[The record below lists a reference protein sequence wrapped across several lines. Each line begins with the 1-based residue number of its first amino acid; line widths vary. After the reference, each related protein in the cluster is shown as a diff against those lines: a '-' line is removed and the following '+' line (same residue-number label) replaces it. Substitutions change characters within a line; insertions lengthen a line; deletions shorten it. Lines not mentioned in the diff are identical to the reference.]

1 MKFEF
6 KKVVV
11 WNAHWATCGGGEGYA
26 LQLIKVLRDNGLSV
40 LILGLG
46 SNPSS
51 SLHARFGVDV
61 SDIPY
66 KTVTFESE
74 IHAYLDEET
83 LFVNGSFGSDF
94 VAPSKNSIYICHFP
108 KVKFAKLKK
117 ALEIASIG
125 NKATRSNNSEIF
137 NHNGTAIISEPTQI
151 FSFKEPNVK
160 LSNTLG
166 SLVVDSNI
174 SGTLGIPSGGEYE
187 MQNGEIIDIKLE
199 NQKNPIGFRSDN
211 LTPRPIRNLLWNRL
225 KKPFVSNFH
234 NSYGQIWSNSIFTSK
249 HLLAIW
255 GNDSKVVYPPV
266 QMYSQEPVDKDYT
279 QILSV
284 GRFFDPASGH
294 SKNQLELVKALKT
307 LNSKSEIK
315 YQLNLVGGVS
325 EKDARYLDRV
335 KMEASG
341 AAVVFHENAS
351 LETLNLLLKTCG
363 VFWHATGLNADQSS
377 PEKLEH
383 FGISLVEAMS
393 AGLVPFVFDSA
404 GPHEILKSYPDNRF
418 DSLSDLV
425 SKTLNFQS
433 MNLESKLSVSS
444 DMESIS
450 DKFSTVKFEDRALS
464 LIRKMKL
471 HRTNTFKKSEGE
483 NK

>member
-6 KKVVV
+6 KKAVV

-40 LILGLG
+40 LILGQG

-51 SLHARFGVDV
+51 NLHARFGVDI

-66 KTVTFESE
+66 KSITFESE
-74 IHAYLDEET
+74 IHSYLDEET

-94 VAPSKNSIYICHFP
+94 IAPTKSSIYICHFP
-108 KVKFAKLKK
+108 KVKFLKIK
-117 ALEIASIG
+117 KVLELTAIG
-125 NKATRSNNSEIF
+125 NRATRSNKSEIL
-137 NHNGTAIISEPTQI
+137 NHLGTAIISEPAQI
-151 FSFKEPNVK
+151 FSFEESNVK

-174 SGTLGIPSGGEYE
+174 SGTLSIPSGEEYE
-187 MQNGEIIDIKLE
+187 MQNGEIVDIKLE
-199 NQKNPIGFRSDN
+199 NQPNPIGFRSDN
-211 LTPRPIRNLLWNRL
+211 LTQRPIRSLLWNRL

-234 NSYGQIWSNSIFTSK
+234 DSYGQIWSNSIFTSK

-266 QMYSQEPVDKDYT
+266 QMYPQAPIAKDYT

-294 SKNQLELVKALKT
+294 SKNQLELVRALKT
-307 LNSKSEIK
+307 LNSKSEKK
-315 YQLNLVGGVS
+315 YQLNLVGGVT
-325 EKDARYLDRV
+325 EKDARYFDRV
-335 KMEASG
+335 KLEASG
-341 AAVVFHENAS
+341 ENVVFHENAS

-363 VFWHATGLNADQSS
+363 IFWHATGLNADQSS

-393 AGLVPFVFDSA
+393 AALVPFVFDSA
-404 GPHEILKSYPDNRF
+404 GPHEILKSCPFNRF
-418 DSLSDLV
+418 HSLSDLV
-425 SKTLNFQS
+425 SKTLEFES
-433 MNLESKLSVSS
+433 MSVKSKSDISS
-444 DMESIS
+444 DVEKIARN
-450 DKFSTVKFEDRALS
+450 FSTLKFEDRALT
-464 LIRKMKL
+464 LIRIL
-471 HRTNTFKKSEGE
+471 ERNRTNDLKMTEGE
-483 NK
+483 NE